1 VGRLGALL
9 TIAVTLAQLSIAGAD
24 NGDIQLALA
33 DRWREVPPS
42 QRLKLSQQIT
52 DELTE
57 LGNFLGTHINVLS
70 DDILA
75 MKFDGRNRYAR
86 IRLGTGEGEHLRFRL
101 DSDWYFTQ
109 GKARVQARLAIGI
122 GVHQIDLELP
132 DIDMVPASYRGER
145 GVEIRLPIYERRW

>member
-9 TIAVTLAQLSIAGAD
+9 TISIALSASPVARAD
-24 NGDIQLALA
+24 DDDIQLALA
-33 DRWREVPPS
+33 DRWRAVPAG

-57 LGNFLGTHINVLS
+57 LGNFLGTHINLLS
-70 DDILA
+70 DDILG

-86 IRLGTGEGEHLRFRL
+86 IRLGTGEGELLRFRL
-101 DSDWYFTQ
+101 DSDWYFMQ
-109 GKARVQARLAIGI
+109 GKARVQARLDIGI
-122 GVHQIDLELP
+122 GTHQFHLELP

-145 GVEIRLPIYERRW
+145 GVEIRLPIFERRW